1 MNYVPTPI
9 NGAWIV
15 EPERRTDER
24 GWFARSWCVRE
35 FEEHGLNPRLVQC
48 NISFNNKSGTLRGMH
63 FQRAPHGEA
72 KLVRVT
78 KGAIHDVILDLRKD
92 SPSYL
97 KWFGVDLTGDN
108 HRMLYIPEG
117 VAHGFQTL
125 TEESEVFYQMSEFYY
140 GDLQTGVR
148 WDDPAFD
155 IRWPHCES
163 RIIAAKDSAWPDYA
177 R

>member
-1 MNYVPTPI
+1 MNYVSTPI

-35 FEEHGLNPRLVQC
+35 FEERGLNPRLVQC

-63 FQRAPHGEA
+63 LQRAPHGEA

-78 KGAIHDVILDLRKD
+78 RGAIHDVILDLRKD

-125 TEESEVFYQMSEFYY
+125 TDESEVFYQMSEFYY
-140 GDLQTGVR
+140 TDLSSGVR
-148 WDDPAFD
+148 WNDAAFAIQWPPALARTISERD
-155 IRWPHCES
+155 AS
-163 RIIAAKDSAWPDYA
+163 WPDFMS
-177 R
+177 